1 MGAKLTGAKLK
12 RSNQPSV
19 GLSACGSARRARAAR
34 AALSGEGQRGPF
46 L

>member
-19 GLSACGSARRARAAR
+19 GLLLAVLPGGPERLVLHFRGKASAGR
-34 AALSGEGQRGPF
+34 F
-46 L
+46 